1 MFLATKKKG
10 PILSYLADAWHAEK
24 SLSYLADAWHAEK
37 RERVKVND
45 TINLRKSMRIY
56 LYYLL

>member
-10 PILSYLADAWHAEK
+10 PI
-24 SLSYLADAWHAEK
+24 LSYLADAWHAEK

-56 LYYLL
+56 LYVQLLKLL